1 MVEQGIG
8 VGRRVVAV
16 HQGWCPMS
24 GKRTSPITRDEALR
38 LLGEDTERTCLQ
50 CWLDTDLGVL

>member
-1 MVEQGIG
+1 
-8 VGRRVVAV
+8 
-16 HQGWCPMS
+16 MS